1 MDFSG
6 MEKLSLLD
14 FDDNIT
20 CTLFFAGCNMRCPF
34 CHNSAL
40 VIPGMKP
47 QFIPWQDIKDF
58 LEKRKN
64 VLDAVCVSGGEC
76 TLMPDLLEKLG
87 EIKAL
92 GYKVKLDTNGSRP
105 EILKIAVE
113 QGLVDYVAMDI
124 KNSKEK
130 YAKTIGVDNV
140 DIKDIEESVDYLM
153 HTDLVDYEFRT
164 TIIEEFH
171 ETEDIE
177 KISLWLAGAKRHF
190 LQQYVDRDGCIE
202 HGFHPVP
209 KEKALIWKAILDKN
223 IEKVELR
230 GYE

>member
-47 QFIPWQDIKDF
+47 QFIPWEDIKDF

-113 QGLVDYVAMDI
+113 QGLVD
-124 KNSKEK
+124 
-130 YAKTIGVDNV
+130 
-140 DIKDIEESVDYLM
+140 
-153 HTDLVDYEFRT
+153 
-164 TIIEEFH
+164 
-171 ETEDIE
+171 
-177 KISLWLAGAKRHF
+177 
-190 LQQYVDRDGCIE
+190 
-202 HGFHPVP
+202 
-209 KEKALIWKAILDKN
+209 
-223 IEKVELR
+223 
-230 GYE
+230 